1 MAARQ
6 DRPAVRSPGSGA
18 RSMLGMGGLMLI
30 ACLGG
35 PALVGALAGLGIGV
49 LLGAGVAV
57 VALALCVA
65 VPTAAVALRRGSIR
79 PPPTALGLPVTTSAD
94 GPGRRARQDSVVS
107 DSLPPLHW
115 AFSPRSSHSSS

>member
-6 DRPAVRSPGSGA
+6 DRPAVRTPGSRA

-79 PPPTALGLPVTTSAD
+79 PPPTAAWVARD
-94 GPGRRARQDSVVS
+94 NFGRWTGAARA
-107 DSLPPLHW
+107 
-115 AFSPRSSHSSS
+115 PRFGRE